1 MDIVGYFRNYFEIPT
16 ARLFTFILFQLS
28 ILLSQVEFADRLVD
42 FLFLKIAILLAL
54 LQSEVYIDLICHFNT
69 VGHFTAHKFP
79 TIINLLHAPPT
90 HTHTLYPVFQKVNFI
105 SASLLVFRQSQS
117 RKNFIFFRFLL
128 SFIVYTYNTFLVLID
143 PLFILLHHFLSTKM
157 GICFPS
163 SIYLH

>member
-79 TIINLLHAPPT
+79 TIINLLHAPPHT
-90 HTHTLYPVFQKVNFI
+90 HTHCTLFFKRSI
-105 SASLLVFRQSQS
+105 LSLLHCLYFDRVSHEKILFSSDFYYRLSS
-117 RKNFIFFRFLL
+117 TLTTRFL
-128 SFIVYTYNTFLVLID
+128 F
-143 PLFILLHHFLSTKM
+143 
-157 GICFPS
+157 
-163 SIYLH
+163 